1 MATDAPALLTDEEVI
16 RSFPCYR
23 GPGTPAYYT
32 DFLGT
37 KTRAS
42 FISAL
47 PQEGGVVENY
57 PIPMNFHA
65 TAAEWAGALR
75 AALAA
80 TAEFVVLE
88 LGAGWGPWLVALA
101 HAAGRLGVAKVHLVG
116 VEASRAHCAY
126 MATHFGDNG
135 LDASQHTLLHG
146 VVGVAD
152 GFAEFPVL
160 TDPAG
165 VWGAAAV
172 YPDSTRPFLVRMARR
187 GYRALRARARFLLKG
202 APCPPAMERVPC
214 YSLATLLHRFETVDL
229 VHVDI
234 QGDEYRVLA
243 AARDVLGRKV
253 KRVVVGTH
261 GRDIEQRLMEE
272 MTGRGWAL
280 EGEEACQFR
289 QNGTKLNLF
298 RDGCQVWRN
307 PALAGPVTGPRTVG
321 LDAESRTACA

>member
-1 MATDAPALLTDEEVI
+1 MATDALTPLTDEEVI
-16 RSFPCYR
+16 RSFPRYR
-23 GPGTPAYYT
+23 GPGTPAFYT

-47 PQEGGVVENY
+47 PQEGGGVEDY
-57 PIPMNFHA
+57 PLPMNFHA

-75 AALAA
+75 AVLAA

-101 HAAGRLGVAKVHLVG
+101 SAAGRRGVERIHLVG
-116 VEASRAHCAY
+116 VEAARDHCAY
-126 MATHFGDNG
+126 MATHFRDNG
-135 LDASQHTLLHG
+135 LDANQHTLLHG

-172 YPDSTRPFLVRMARR
+172 QPDHTKPLLFRMARQ
-187 GYRALRARARFLLKG
+187 GYRALRASARALLKG
-202 APCPPAMERVPC
+202 PAGPPATERLPS
-214 YSLATLLHRFETVDL
+214 YSLPTLLRPFETVDL
-229 VHVDI
+229 IHVDI

-243 AARDVLGRKV
+243 AARDVLARKV
-253 KRVVVGTH
+253 RRIVVGTH
-261 GRDIEQRLMEE
+261 GRDIEQRLLEE

-289 QNGTKLNLF
+289 QHGTTLSLF

-307 PALAGPVTGPRTVG
+307 PTLAEPVTGPGTVQITRQSALAG
-321 LDAESRTACA
+321 